1 MKKYS
6 RQREAVYEAVCS
18 VRSHPTADEVYDSV
32 KKKLPNVSLAT
43 VYRNLSLLC
52 SEGKLIMIN
61 TGDGATHYDGFTEKH
76 HHLVCS
82 VCGKVVDLDLSV
94 SIDLSASG
102 DCEIDDYN
110 IIFYG
115 KCRIVQNCDSQIKNF
130 KLGGSKNEKV
140 CLPCLRICP

>member
-61 TGDGATHYDGFTEKH
+61 TGDGASHYDGFTEKH

-82 VCGKVVDLDLSV
+82 ERCIRDR
-94 SIDLSASG
+94 A
-102 DCEIDDYN
+102 
-110 IIFYG
+110 YG
-115 KCRIVQNCDSQIKNF
+115 GYRYGRFD
-130 KLGGSKNEKV
+130 
-140 CLPCLRICP
+140 PRD

>member
-1 MKKYS
+1 MTNLFLYVILLIMIIIIVFWSEKMKKYS

-61 TGDGATHYDGFTEKH
+61 TGEDRK
-76 HHLVCS
+76 S
-82 VCGKVVDLDLSV
+82 VV
-94 SIDLSASG
+94 
-102 DCEIDDYN
+102 
-110 IIFYG
+110 
-115 KCRIVQNCDSQIKNF
+115 
-130 KLGGSKNEKV
+130 
-140 CLPCLRICP
+140 

>member
-1 MKKYS
+1 MTQQKA
-6 RQREAVYEAVCS
+6 AVIDAI
-18 VRSHPTADEVYDSV
+18 RAAGRTHPTADTIYMLA
-32 KKKLPNVSLAT
+32 KARLPSIAIGT

-115 KCRIVQNCDSQIKNF
+115 KCPDCS
-130 KLGGSKNEKV
+130 KL
-140 CLPCLRICP
+140 

>member
-115 KCRIVQNCDSQIKNF
+115 KCPDCS
-130 KLGGSKNEKV
+130 KL
-140 CLPCLRICP
+140 